1 LKEDEDEDVGRDQDV
16 VDERR
21 RMPVGI
27 VVANGKHIFPLLE
40 RPNAGAQT
48 FGLAA
53 SHGARF
59 EQLSPLLINEPL
71 SSRDNVAK
79 PVREV
84 KEYFLA
90 SHVPNPRARRQR
102 RAARTFSAKT
112 SKPAH
117 LAARWLSFPASFS
130 YICGARFHSAG
141 VAPRV
146 TRQ

>member
-1 LKEDEDEDVGRDQDV
+1 LPHLTARS
-16 VDERR
+16 RR
-21 RMPVGI
+21 TI
-27 VVANGKHIFPLLE
+27 
-40 RPNAGAQT
+40 Q
-48 FGLAA
+48 
-53 SHGARF
+53 
-59 EQLSPLLINEPL
+59 QLSPLLINEPP

-117 LAARWLSFPASFS
+117 LAARGLSFPASFS

-141 VAPRV
+141 AARHASMRPLLRFP
-146 TRQ
+146 TNFATNLS